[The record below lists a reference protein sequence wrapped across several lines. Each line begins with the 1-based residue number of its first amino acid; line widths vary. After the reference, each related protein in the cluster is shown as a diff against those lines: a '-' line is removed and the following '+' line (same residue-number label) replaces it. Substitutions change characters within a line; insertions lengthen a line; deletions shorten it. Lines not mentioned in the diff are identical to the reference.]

1 MGCMG
6 GRERERG
13 TYGGVYDMLVSRV
26 VVNVYCDAAEG
37 RDFVCE
43 FVEAGVVLSFRLL
56 VVVLLCFQC
65 EVGLNE

>member
-1 MGCMG
+1 
-6 GRERERG
+6 
-13 TYGGVYDMLVSRV
+13 MLVSRV